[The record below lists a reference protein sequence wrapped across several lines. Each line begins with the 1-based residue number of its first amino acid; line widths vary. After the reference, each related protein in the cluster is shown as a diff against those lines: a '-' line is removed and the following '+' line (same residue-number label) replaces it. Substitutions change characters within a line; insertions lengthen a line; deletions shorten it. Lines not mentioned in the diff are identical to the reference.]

1 MPSEK
6 PSKTRKEFIAGAAA
20 AAAGAVAAWA
30 KVFPSKKAASA
41 PAESAP
47 EKKGHRWG
55 MVIDLD
61 RCTGCQ
67 ACGVACSVECNMML
81 GTPEEASL
89 GRVIRW
95 LKILPETTNR
105 DGRVRQSL
113 KPMLCQQCD
122 DPPCIHVCPVSAT
135 FLSPE
140 GIVGQVYARCI
151 GCRYCVNACPY
162 TCKFFNWDEPQWP
175 QDVRMPFNPDV
186 SVRYKG
192 IVEKCLFCHHRLQRA
207 KDKAREENR
216 DLRAGDYTVA
226 CQDVCPTQAIAFGD
240 LNDPKSDVAKLATS
254 PRARRLLE
262 ELGAEPK
269 VIYLQEVS

>member
-1 MPSEK
+1 MPSET
-6 PSKTRKEFIAGAAA
+6 PSKTRKEFLTGAAA
-20 AAAGAVAAWA
+20 VAAGVAAAWA
-30 KVFPSKKAASA
+30 KTLSPKKA
-41 PAESAP
+41 PAAP
-47 EKKGHRWG
+47 EPVAAKKEPRWG

-67 ACGVACSVECNMML
+67 ACSVACSVECNMMF

-95 LKILPETTNR
+95 LKILPETTNQ

-175 QDVRMPFNPDV
+175 QHARVPFNPDV

-192 IVEKCLFCHHRLQRA
+192 IVEKCLFCYHRLQRA

-216 DLRAGDYTVA
+216 ELREGDYVVA
-226 CQDVCPTQAIAFGD
+226 CQTVCPAQAIAFGD
-240 LNDPKSDVAKLATS
+240 LNDPNSEVSKLAAS

-269 VIYLQEVS
+269 VIYLQEV